1 MVQNMKVIGEM
12 IYKMEKELKLGQMG
26 LDMMVNTKKARNM
39 VLVNIYGVMELVM
52 MVIGMIIKFAE
63 MVLTHGQMEE

>member
-1 MVQNMKVIGEM
+1 MKVIGEM
-12 IYKMEKELKLGQMG
+12 IYKMVRELRHGQMG
-26 LDMMVNTKKARNM
+26 LDMMVNIKKERNM

-63 MVLTHGQMEE
+63 MVFTHGQMEG

>member
-1 MVQNMKVIGEM
+1 MKVIGEM

-26 LDMMVNTKKARNM
+26 LGMMVNIKKARNM